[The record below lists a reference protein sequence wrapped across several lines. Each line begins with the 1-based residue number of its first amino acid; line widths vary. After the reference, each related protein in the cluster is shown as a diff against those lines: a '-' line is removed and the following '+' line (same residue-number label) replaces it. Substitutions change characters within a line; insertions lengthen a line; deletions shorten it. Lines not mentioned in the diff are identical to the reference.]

1 MNKVTRFLSFMFVTS
16 ILASSATYPMD
27 GGMNDPALLE
37 GLLTKQDINADRV
50 ITIIGFLSGV
60 STVGFSFISKGG
72 SMLFALATVNPAL
85 FFSLFTTGG
94 LLYKAY
100 MIIKLRR
107 AVDKIGEDVEEIKVT
122 VQNTNEKVTTI
133 ESDVLDLKRGQAE
146 QTGILNKHGEKLQDV
161 GDQVTGLQKQLGQ
174 HHENTDNRFNNIDE
188 ALQANKKTQDA
199 RDEERK
205 QRLADVERNQ
215 SEKLDAIRKKI
226 DSSLISIVGEITVIK
241 TDLQGNTK
249 NMNVCLGEMS
259 GKFKR
264 ASLKLSNLQED
275 MSTLQSDI
283 KKQAKQ
289 FPKLAEDMCG
299 KFKEQEDQIKELYK
313 LVEQER
319 MRHEKQMAAIQHTI
333 EQGGQVLQNG
343 QYHID
348 NKLSRLLQQQQQQ
361 QLRWSDPNSS
371 VYSKNQQRGS
381 VSTIYVYGFQPK
393 GVNTSFLP
401 VQNCN
406 AITDGSEKNRL
417 NSSN

>member
-1 MNKVTRFLSFMFVTS
+1 MFTAS

-27 GGMNDPALLE
+27 GRMNDPALLE

-60 STVGFSFISKGG
+60 STVGFSFISNSG

-133 ESDVLDLKRGQAE
+133 ESDVLGLKRGQAE
-146 QTGILNKHGEKLQDV
+146 QTVILNRHGEKLQDV
-161 GDQVTGLQKQLGQ
+161 GNQVTDLQEQLGQ

-188 ALQANKKTQDA
+188 ALEANKKEQDT
-199 RDEERK
+199 RDQERK

-215 SEKLDAIRKKI
+215 SEKLDAIRKKL
-226 DSSLISIVGEITVIK
+226 DSSLTSIVGEITVIK
-241 TDLQGNTK
+241 TDFQVNTE
-249 NMNVCLGEMS
+249 NMNVRLDGVDS
-259 GKFKR
+259 KFKK

-299 KFKEQEDQIKELYK
+299 KFREQEDQIKELYK

-343 QYHID
+343 QYYIND
-348 NKLSRLLQQQQQQ
+348 KLSRLLQQQQQ

-393 GVNTSFLP
+393 VVNTSFLP

-406 AITDGSEKNRL
+406 AITDGSEKID
-417 NSSN
+417 